1 MMLAALALVAAAAPL
16 AAGKSAAG
24 KSAAGKSAAE
34 MVADAQPGFG
44 LRTSACVFK
53 CESGYHAALNK
64 TSLRGT
70 AARLAAAAGD
80 ETKFDGFRIMNRR
93 ETADPS
99 VDGMAGGAPW
109 DFRSCAGELQRC
121 YATCHHGRKKIT
133 ERLEGKQRCDG
144 AFRQCARAECAEAA
158 PRGTAS
164 EMCEG
169 DVGIA
174 MATLGSNACVAYLG
188 SQIEAC
194 KCVETRYK
202 GAKAKDK
209 AGPKQPKPEFN
220 SLDEACAAVAQEAAD
235 SDDATWLPIGALIS
249 ASVFSEMGMRM
260 GYMGPAARLG
270 PGEKVRVEALPGLK
284 TVWEDYDEWDD
295 DYAWQADSEGATQPP
310 SCANANPNPA
320 RAKCNPACLGGAER
334 AACGRCGAGGGPRRR
349 HGAGELRG
357 RG

>member
-1 MMLAALALVAAAAPL
+1 M
-16 AAGKSAAG
+16 
-24 KSAAGKSAAE
+24 
-34 MVADAQPGFG
+34 
-44 LRTSACVFK
+44 
-53 CESGYHAALNK
+53 
-64 TSLRGT
+64 
-70 AARLAAAAGD
+70 
-80 ETKFDGFRIMNRR
+80 
-93 ETADPS
+93 
-99 VDGMAGGAPW
+99 
-109 DFRSCAGELQRC
+109 
-121 YATCHHGRKKIT
+121 
-133 ERLEGKQRCDG
+133 
-144 AFRQCARAECAEAA
+144 AA

-249 ASVFSEMGMRM
+249 ASVFSEMGMRT

-295 DYAWQADSEGATQPP
+295 DYAWQADSEGEP
-310 SCANANPNPA
+310 SSQLRKRNPA
-320 RAKCNPACLGGAER
+320 RHANATQRVSAGLSAQRVQGGHGLGP
-334 AACGRCGAGGGPRRR
+334 GGQPRKEPCDAIADA
-349 HGAGELRG
+349 HLELQASP
-357 RG
+357 